1 MSSLLEVTPKHVPPL
16 DPGFRP
22 ASLGTRAYLAA
33 VKASGQGVP
42 LVLGLRRE
50 GAFSV
55 FKTQVFAPGSAHD
68 ADTLRYVE
76 RTVKFM
82 LWQKGGHTIVVG
94 GAHEI
99 ADHLRKAYAPGG
111 SRAFDAEFMSRDVY
125 EHAFGVEHTTPDQV
139 PASQEPA
146 APKGGHLDGCRIG
159 LDLGASDRKVAAVI
173 DGKAVYSEEVIWNP
187 KTEKDPEFHYR
198 EIRTALKAAASHMPR
213 VDAIGVSSAGIY
225 INNRAMIASLFR
237 GIPKDLFASRIKP
250 IFLNIRKE
258 FNNVPLEVCNDGDV
272 TALAGAMNLKSGA
285 VLGVAMGSSE
295 AAGYVTR
302 ESYLTDWLSE
312 LAFAPVDFRTDKP
325 PVDEWSGEAGCGV
338 QYFSQ
343 VAAIRLAEA
352 AGIPLQADASPAEK
366 LKAIQELMPNGHP
379 KIKQVFE
386 SIGCFLGYAI
396 AHYADFYEI
405 KNLLILGRVTSGEGG
420 VILLAKAREVLKDE
434 FPQIAG
440 SLEIHIP
447 EEESDRRVGQAV
459 AAASLPSIPKK
470 A

>member
-22 ASLGTRAYLAA
+22 ASLGTRAYLKA
-33 VKASGQGVP
+33 VRASGKGVP

-55 FKTQVFAPGSAHD
+55 FKTQVFAPGSPHD
-68 ADTLRYVE
+68 ADTLRYAE
-76 RTVKFM
+76 RTAKFL

-94 GAHEI
+94 GPRHV
-99 ADHLRKAYAPGG
+99 ADHLRQAYAPGG
-111 SRAFDAEFMSRDVY
+111 IRAFDANFMGQDVY
-125 EHAFGVEHTTPDQV
+125 EHAFSVEHTDPDQV
-139 PASQEPA
+139 PASAEPA

-173 DGKAVYSEEVIWNP
+173 DGKAVYDEEVIWHPRNQN
-187 KTEKDPEFHYR
+187 DPEYHYG
-198 EIRTALKAAASHMPR
+198 EIRTALKSAASHMPR

-237 GIPKDLFASRIKP
+237 GIPKDQFNTRIKP

-258 FNNVPLEVCNDGDV
+258 FNDVPLEVCNDGDV
-272 TALAGAMNLKSGA
+272 TALAGAMNLDSGA

-295 AAGYVTR
+295 AAGYVTG
-302 ESYLTDWLSE
+302 ESFLTDWLSE
-312 LAFAPVDFRTDKP
+312 LAFAPVDYRANA
-325 PVDEWSGEAGCGV
+325 PVDEWSGDAGCGV

-352 AGIPLQADASPAEK
+352 AGMPLKADATPAEK
-366 LKAIQELMPNGHP
+366 LKAIQNLMPAGHP
-379 KIKQVFE
+379 KIKQLFE

-405 KNLLILGRVTSGEGG
+405 KHMLILGRVTSGEGG
-420 VILLAKAREVLKDE
+420 AILIAKAKEVLRDE
-434 FPQIAG
+434 FPDIAG
-440 SLEIHIP
+440 RLSLHLP
-447 EEESDRRVGQAV
+447 EEEKERRVGQAV